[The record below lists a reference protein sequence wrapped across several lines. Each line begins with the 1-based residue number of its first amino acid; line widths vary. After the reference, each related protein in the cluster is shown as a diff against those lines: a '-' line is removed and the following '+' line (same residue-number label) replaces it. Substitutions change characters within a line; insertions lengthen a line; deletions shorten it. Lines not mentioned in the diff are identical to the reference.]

1 MKGMSMMNRE
11 LFMKDLARFLS
22 DLPAEERE
30 QALKYYEDY
39 FEDAGGE
46 NEQKVIEELG
56 SPVDVAKQIK
66 CVNRDQI
73 SYGEGSARKDI
84 AAPKV
89 IPGERAGTENAGSGN
104 FQNNGYGY
112 QGNFSGNPHGSQ
124 GNFSGNYYSNQGN
137 FSGNT
142 GYASQENS
150 QEKSW
155 TQSPGKV
162 ALVIILA
169 VLAVPVGLP
178 LICAIFGVA
187 IALIACLFSLFVS
200 LFATGGALVISGGA
214 GIVCTVFAAVSG
226 HYASSIL
233 ALGFSFLLLSVG
245 LFLLWLGVIFCGKGI
260 PAVWKAVVYCCR
272 GIGRGCKHFFS

>member
-1 MKGMSMMNRE
+1 MSMMNRE
-11 LFMKDLARFLS
+11 LFMRDLARFLS

-66 CVNRDQI
+66 TVNRDQI

-89 IPGERAGTENAGSGN
+89 IPGDSAGAEHTGSGN
-104 FQNNGYGY
+104 FQNNGYKY
-112 QGNFSGNPHGSQ
+112 QGNFSGNPYG
-124 GNFSGNYYSNQGN
+124 NQGN
-137 FSGNT
+137 FSGNS
-142 GYASQENS
+142 GYAFQENS

-169 VLAVPVGLP
+169 VLAIPVGLP

-187 IALIACLFSLFVS
+187 IALIACLFSLFIS